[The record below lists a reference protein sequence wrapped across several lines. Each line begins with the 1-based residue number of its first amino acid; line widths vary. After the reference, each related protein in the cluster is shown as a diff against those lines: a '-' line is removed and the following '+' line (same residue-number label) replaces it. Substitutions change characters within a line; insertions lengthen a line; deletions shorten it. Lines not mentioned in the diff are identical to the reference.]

1 MSNTVS
7 TLEQQRASL
16 LQQISQLP
24 DLRPGSITGTG
35 GRCGSPTCHCHRPND
50 RGHSPHLRLTYKV
63 KGKTVTESFSSPA
76 AHRKAEH
83 EIAAFRDYQE
93 LSRNFVDVNEKICR
107 MRPVEDTLTPEE
119 KNGGGDPATGRP
131 RSKPDARGRLRRFA
145 Q

>member
-1 MSNTVS
+1 MSDTVS
-7 TLEQQRASL
+7 TLEQQRVSL

-50 RGHSPHLRLTYKV
+50 PGHSPHLRLTYKW

-76 AHRKAEH
+76 AQRKAEH
-83 EIAAFRDYQE
+83 EIAAFRDYQQ

-107 MRPVEDTLTPEE
+107 ARPVEDTLTPEE
-119 KNGGGDPATGRP
+119 KKTAEAIQQEVSQEVTRMLGVVFG
-131 RSKPDARGRLRRFA
+131 SW
-145 Q
+145 